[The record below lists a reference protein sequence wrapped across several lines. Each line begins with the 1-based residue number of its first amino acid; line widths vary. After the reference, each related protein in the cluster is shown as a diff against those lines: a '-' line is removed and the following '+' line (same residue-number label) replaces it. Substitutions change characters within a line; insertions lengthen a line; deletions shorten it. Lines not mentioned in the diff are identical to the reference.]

1 MFMFG
6 SNANF
11 ARVFGRHDAPGKVTI
26 KSPQGKI
33 QLRMHADGRENA
45 AWTPRHHGAS
55 DSSQTVSWTI
65 LDQSPTCCPSPGH
78 LFRCCNPL
86 NLSDFFSLAHPASS
100 RCSATN
106 VALRRLLTR
115 PVWWYCLASVPRPE
129 VPLCR
134 LPGPQGPDRGGGFL
148 HAHVLCL
155 KPRTRVPRLPRSP
168 APVVSGWP
176 VLLL

>member
-26 KSPQGKI
+26 KSRQGKI
-33 QLRMHADGRENA
+33 QSRMHADGRENA
-45 AWTPRHHGAS
+45 AWTPRCLRLFADGVVDNPGPIANVLPLARALVSLLQPAQPLGLLLACSPCVKSLLRHQCGAVAAA
-55 DSSQTVSWTI
+55 DT
-65 LDQSPTCCPSPGH
+65 TCM
-78 LFRCCNPL
+78 
-86 NLSDFFSLAHPASS
+86 
-100 RCSATN
+100 
-106 VALRRLLTR
+106 VAL
-115 PVWWYCLASVPRPE
+115 PWHSVPRPE